1 LRPALQVLLG
11 YLPTAAA
18 ERSALLQ
25 RKRDDY
31 RSFCEQLLVR
41 PKQHKGAAGAGAA
54 EGAAREEE
62 DEGEGEGSTGQLH
75 RQDVSEEDHPLT
87 SDTRSEWNA
96 FFKVRYALPTQTLG
110 YLQTHA

>member
-1 LRPALQVLLG
+1 LQVLLG

-25 RKRDDY
+25 RKRADY

-41 PKQHKGAAGAGAA
+41 PKRRGEPGKRAAEAGQATTTRAECAAG
-54 EGAAREEE
+54 EGNGERE
-62 DEGEGEGSTGQLH
+62 GQGSTGQLQ

-87 SDTRSEWNA
+87 SDSHSEWNA
-96 FFKVRYALPTQTLG
+96 FFKVLHPPALKP
-110 YLQTHA
+110 